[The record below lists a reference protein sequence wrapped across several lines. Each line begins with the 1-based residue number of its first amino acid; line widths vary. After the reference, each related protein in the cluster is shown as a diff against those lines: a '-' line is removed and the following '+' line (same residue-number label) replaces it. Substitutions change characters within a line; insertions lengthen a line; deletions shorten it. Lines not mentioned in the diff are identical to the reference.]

1 MEKSYSQYSF
11 CSRMFWISQALY
23 FTVLFSSARSEC
35 MSKIYRNTYIQGG
48 DISKVYTPTA
58 DYCQMVCTYHPR
70 CLLFSYIPGNWAKN
84 TARFSCFL
92 KEIDTQ
98 ELPKVPQEGIISG
111 HSLKQCTQIT
121 ACSKKVY
128 EGLDMQGENYN
139 ITTADNYHRCQ
150 QRCTNDKHC
159 YFFTYTLES
168 FHSPALRNKC
178 YLKYSSTGTPT
189 QIRQLRDVVS
199 GFSLKPCQL
208 AQTDCQMDF
217 FQHFAFSGITVA
229 KVLTPDKFVCR
240 TVCTYRPNCLFF
252 TFFSSEW
259 EIKSQRYTCLMMTS
273 RSETP
278 DRIAERA
285 NAISGFSLLNCQ
297 RAEPACHSQTYPE
310 LNFHGTELSVEYVDG
325 HKACQE
331 LCTMTLRCQFFIYVF
346 RKMQCNHEGK
356 CKCYL
361 RMSANGSPDN
371 IEAKN
376 EIVSGYSLRLCQ
388 TSRSPVC
395 VQKPKQQSRIVGG
408 SNSSVGEWPWQV
420 SLHTKLSI
428 QSHHCGGSIISDQWI
443 LTAAH
448 CLEDIPLTEHWHV
461 YSNILKQSEITNETT
476 FFKVQKMIIHPR
488 YEISEA
494 GYDIA
499 LLKLDTPMNFSVL
512 QQPVCLPSQEEMNM
526 AKYTECWVTGWGYTK
541 ERGTIED
548 TLQKVKI
555 PIMPNAECQ
564 FQYPEHRITD
574 KMLCAGY
581 PEGGKDACQGDSGG
595 PMSCK
600 FQNSWYLVGI
610 TSWGEGCA
618 RPGQPGVYT
627 NVAKFVDWIL
637 EQTLED

>member
-1 MEKSYSQYSF
+1 
-11 CSRMFWISQALY
+11 MFWIFQTLY
-23 FTVLFSSARSEC
+23 FIALFSSVCNEC
-35 MSKIYRNTYIQGG
+35 MSEMYRHTYIEGG
-48 DISKVYTPTA
+48 DISRVYTPTA
-58 DYCQMVCTYHPR
+58 DYCQKVCTYHPR
-70 CLLFSYIPGNWAKN
+70 CLLFSYIPGSWVK
-84 TARFSCFL
+84 TTVRFSCFL
-92 KEIDTQ
+92 KENDTQ
-98 ELPKVPQEGIISG
+98 ELPKIHREGIISG

-139 ITTADNYHRCQ
+139 ITTADNYHHCQ
-150 QRCTNDKHC
+150 QTCTDAKHC

-168 FHSPALRNKC
+168 FHSAPLRNKC

-189 QIRQLRDVVS
+189 HIRQLRDVVS

-208 AQTDCQMDF
+208 AQTDCQMDL

-229 KVLTPDKFVCR
+229 KVLTPDKFTCR

-273 RSETP
+273 RSEKPEKITK
-278 DRIAERA
+278 RE
-285 NAISGFSLLNCQ
+285 NVISGFSLLNCR

-310 LNFHGTELSVEYVDG
+310 LSFHGTELSVEYVSG
-325 HKACQE
+325 HQACQQ
-331 LCTMTLRCQFFIYVF
+331 LCTMTLRCQFFTYVF
-346 RKMQCNHEGK
+346 RKMQCNQQGK

-371 IEAKN
+371 IEAEN

-388 TSRSPVC
+388 TSKSPVC
-395 VQKPKQQSRIVGG
+395 VQKPKKQSRVVGG
-408 SNSSVGEWPWQV
+408 SNSSLGEWPWQV
-420 SLHTKLSI
+420 SLHTVLPVQI
-428 QSHHCGGSIISDQWI
+428 HQCGGSIISDQWI

-448 CLEDIPLTEHWHV
+448 CFEIFQLAELWHV
-461 YSNILKQSEITNETT
+461 YSSILKQSEITNETT
-476 FFKVQKMIIHPR
+476 SFKIQKMIVHPR
-488 YEISEA
+488 YEFSEA

-499 LLKLDTPMNFSVL
+499 LLKLDRPLNFSAL
-512 QQPVCLPSQEEMNM
+512 QQPVCLPSQEEINM
-526 AKYTECWVTGWGYTK
+526 EYTECWVTGWGYTK
-541 ERGTIED
+541 ERGSIED

-555 PIMPNAECQ
+555 PIIPNAECQ
-564 FQYPEHRITD
+564 SQYPHHRITD

-581 PEGGKDACQGDSGG
+581 SGGGKDACQGDSGG
-595 PMSCK
+595 PLSCK
-600 FQNSWYLVGI
+600 FENRWYVVGI

-627 NVAKFVDWIL
+627 NVAKFVGWIL